1 MRANSEENGWV
12 WPARAWVLWA
22 TRLLILGCVPASCV
36 AATASAGQT
45 LSAQFFPIGK
55 LQVNASLP
63 LIGSGTLFSAFSGGT
78 SVNYRIRTSASG
90 GGTITVKA
98 SSDFSPAGGPTI
110 TANVLAYACSGATLG
125 TACSAQQTVSTAAQ
139 TPVVTVPSATCTG
152 GGGVCSASDPNSV
165 SLSFV
170 LVNDP
175 QYQTGPYSAVLTFTI
190 SAT

>member
-1 MRANSEENGWV
+1 MCANSEEKGRGWQ
-12 WPARAWVLWA
+12 ARAWVLWA

-36 AATASAGQT
+36 AATASASQT
-45 LSAQFFPIGK
+45 FSAYFLPIGK

-63 LIGSGTLFSAFSGGT
+63 LIGSGTLFAAFSGGT

-90 GGTITVKA
+90 GGTITAKA

-110 TANVLAYACSGATLG
+110 TANVLSYTCSGATLG
-125 TACSAQQTVSTAAQ
+125 TACSGQQTVSTTAQ
-139 TPVVTVPSATCTG
+139 TPVATIPSAACTG
-152 GGGVCSASDPNSV
+152 GGGACSASNPNSV

-175 QYQTGPYSAVLTFTI
+175 QYQTGTFSAVLTFTI